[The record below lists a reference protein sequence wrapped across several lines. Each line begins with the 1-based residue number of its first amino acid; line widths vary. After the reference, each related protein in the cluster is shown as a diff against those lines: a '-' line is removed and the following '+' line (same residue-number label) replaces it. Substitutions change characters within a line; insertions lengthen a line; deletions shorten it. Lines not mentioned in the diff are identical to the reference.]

1 MSVGQMLAHCAEA
14 QEVANGT
21 KKLEGA
27 PFVAKLFKGFIRKT
41 VVNEKP
47 YPKGTKTHP
56 QYLQSTERDF
66 QREKEYLLSA
76 LKMFV
81 KMDEAKVA
89 RVEHLLFGRMTREER
104 GWGMYKHL
112 DHHLKQFG
120 V

>member
-1 MSVGQMLAHCAEA
+1 MLAHCAEA